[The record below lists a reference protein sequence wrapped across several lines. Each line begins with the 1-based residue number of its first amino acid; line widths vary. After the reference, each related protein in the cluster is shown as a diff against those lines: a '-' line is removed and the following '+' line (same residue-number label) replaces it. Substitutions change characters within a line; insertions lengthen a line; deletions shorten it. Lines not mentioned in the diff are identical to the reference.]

1 MALGLKHSRLFGI
14 ETEYGCLVDTQQ
26 KSISPERIAHQ
37 VRDYLFR
44 SRKIGLLDLHHRAHD
59 EPPGNGGFLL
69 NGGRIYIDMGHI
81 EYASPECTRL
91 SEIVA
96 FDRAGDLLLHQA
108 LEDMNLHKHV
118 SFIKNNID
126 YETGATFGSHENY
139 LVSRNFPFTEEGLGQ
154 LVPFLV
160 TRQIFSGT
168 GRIGANFVPDGYIL
182 LGEVEFPTIPFQ
194 ISQRADHIVSDF
206 YQWVQFNRA
215 IINTR
220 DEPLADPSRY
230 RRIHLLLG
238 DSNLSE
244 YATALKIGT
253 TALVLDLIHEGLAPD
268 FTIENP
274 VDTLKFI
281 SRDPTRKWEI
291 ELENGTKTS
300 ALEIQRTYLVAAK
313 KYFSGLDED
322 TDWTLQAWEETLNDL
337 DGHFENL
344 VGRID
349 WASKLW
355 LLENFIEEEG
365 LEWED
370 PWLKSLDIEYHNINP
385 DRGLYFGLESEEKA
399 IRLTTAD
406 SIRQAVEM
414 PPVETR
420 AAGRALL
427 IRKLLK
433 ERLPYVINW
442 TSFFIE
448 AQDLLMV
455 DPFCTYIKEAKQF
468 LAANKPSSFG

>member
-1 MALGLKHSRLFGI
+1 MKHSRLFGI
-14 ETEYGCLVDTQQ
+14 ETEYGCLIHTQQ
-26 KSISPERIAHQ
+26 KDISPEQIAHQ
-37 VRDYLFR
+37 VKDYLFR
-44 SRKIGLLDLHHRAHD
+44 TREVGLLDLHHRAHD

-96 FDRAGDLLLHQA
+96 FDRAGDLLLQQA
-108 LEDMNLHKHV
+108 LEEMNLKEDV

-139 LVSRNFPFTEEGLGQ
+139 LVSRDFPFTEEGLGH
-154 LVPFLV
+154 LVPFLL
-160 TRQIFSGT
+160 TRQIFSGA
-168 GRIGANFVPDGYIL
+168 GRIGANFVPQGYIL
-182 LGEVEFPTIPFQ
+182 LGDTEFPTIPFQ

-206 YQWVQFNRA
+206 YQWVQFSRA

-253 TALVLDLIHEGLAPD
+253 TALVLDLIHEGLAPN

-274 VDTLKFI
+274 VETLKEI
-281 SRDPTRKWEI
+281 SRDPTRQWKFK
-291 ELENGTKTS
+291 LEDGTQTS
-300 ALEIQRTYLVAAK
+300 ALKIQQDYLFAAK
-313 KYFSGLDED
+313 KYFSGQDED
-322 TDWTLQAWEETLNDL
+322 TNWTLQAWEETLNDL

-355 LLENFIEEEG
+355 LFENFIKEENI
-365 LEWED
+365 EWED

-385 DRGLYFGLESEEKA
+385 DRGLYFGLEGEEKTV
-399 IRLTTAD
+399 RLTTTD
-406 SIRQAVEM
+406 SIRQAIEM
-414 PPVETR
+414 PPMETR
-420 AAGRALL
+420 AAGRGLL

-433 ERLPYVINW
+433 EKLPYLINW
-442 TSFFIE
+442 TSFYVE
-448 AQDLLMV
+448 NEDLMMI
-455 DPFCTYIKEAKQF
+455 DPFSTYIKEAKQF
-468 LAANKPSSFG
+468 LRAPKPPSLDSP